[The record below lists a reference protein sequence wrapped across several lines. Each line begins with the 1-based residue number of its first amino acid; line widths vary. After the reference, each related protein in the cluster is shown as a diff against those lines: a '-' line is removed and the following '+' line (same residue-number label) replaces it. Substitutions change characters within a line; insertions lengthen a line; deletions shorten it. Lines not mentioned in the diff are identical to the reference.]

1 MSVRISTLFPD
12 FPEEDKQPPLTLAY
26 MTDTSIPQT
35 IVPVF
40 LIHSLKDPF
49 CDNPLCV
56 CQAQRVQKNAMLLS
70 ITRGEVNLR
79 PAERFQEPPEGVRPG
94 KPVVIL

>member
-12 FPEEDKQPPLTLAY
+12 FPEEGQHTPLTLEY
-26 MTDTSIPQT
+26 TTDTSIPQT

-40 LIHSLKDPF
+40 LVHSLKDPF
-49 CDNPLCV
+49 CDNPHCV
-56 CQAQRVQKNAMLLS
+56 CQAQRVRKNAVLLS

-79 PAERFQEPPEGVRPG
+79 AYSHFQEPLEGG
-94 KPVVIL
+94 KE

>member
-1 MSVRISTLFPD
+1 MNVQVGTLFPD
-12 FPEEDKQPPLTLAY
+12 FPDEGRHAPLTLGY

-40 LIHSLKDPF
+40 LIHSLKEPF
-49 CDNPLCV
+49 CDNPHCV
-56 CQAQRVQKNAMLLS
+56 CQAQRVQKNALLRS

-79 PAERFQEPPEGVRPG
+79 PADRFQNAPEGG
-94 KPVVIL
+94 EK